1 MRLLRLMVALAMT
14 VFAAAPPAGAWSASG
29 STTDAQ
35 GNTVSYNKSADG
47 TTTKTVTSPSGDQLS
62 QETLEPEPV
71 TKTKPRE
78 PRTEGSTTDADGN
91 TVSLKKNPDGTWTRT
106 VTSPEGDIIATKQ
119 VDELG
124 NPTTSV
130 SDATDE
136 PAEAPAASA
145 PEGSG
150 DRIVFEEI
158 KQGPVTANVGL
169 VGRREG
175 NQLLL
180 IVSIL
185 ALGPKGPSM
194 RTWQVASL
202 FVQTA
207 AGNLRP
213 IQTEPYYVAR
223 DALQLSTLAMLV
235 FAVVGMQHAL
245 AAQRAVASEGEV
257 CPVTGEKLGH
267 KEEKGRFAKEVDR
280 QGMAGTMALL
290 TSQAKGEVTGQ
301 RATFDVTDLYRVPML
316 RDIPVIA
323 RLFNTRHDPR
333 RNPSDP
339 TEVTLKIFVKPTIIP
354 DSESE

>member
-14 VFAAAPPAGAWSASG
+14 VFAAPPPAGAWSASG
-29 STTDAQ
+29 STKDAQ

-71 TKTKPRE
+71 TQTKPRE

-119 VDELG
+119 QDQLPEFG
-124 NPTTSV
+124 DTTSI

-136 PAEAPAASA
+136 PI
-145 PEGSG
+145 EGSG
-150 DRIVFEEI
+150 DRIVFEEV